1 MEKILTSNN
10 IKEAIYQRVPIL
22 RKLNASRD
30 YVQGFYVDYK
40 MAYVDSQNQV
50 HNIDYRVKIPQNGVS
65 VPVLDEPEELL
76 FIRAVELLANKYKLL
91 LSLKR
96 EKDSLLEIIE
106 DDSKSSYI
114 QDTVKIEEFF
124 IQLERLVKEVF
135 RKIPENLVISM
146 NTNTYDRIMKEFYA
160 DHDINNLFINEYL
173 DDDDILI
180 YNISNL
186 VLRVVSPEYVSKVTP
201 EAELEV
207 SRFEKLDVVNRE
219 AIIKLV
225 LV

>member
-10 IKEAIYQRVPIL
+10 IKEAIYQQVPIL
-22 RKLNASRD
+22 RKLNASRE

-40 MAYVDSQNQV
+40 MVYVDSQNQV
-50 HNIDYRVKIPQNGVS
+50 HNIDYRQRIPLQGVTITVK
-65 VPVLDEPEELL
+65 DEPEEML
-76 FIRAVELLANKYKLL
+76 FIRAIDKMASNYKLL

-96 EKDSLLEIIE
+96 VKDSLLEIIE
-106 DDSKSSYI
+106 DDSKCSYI
-114 QDTVKIEEFF
+114 QDTIKIESFF
-124 IQLERLVKEVF
+124 TELDAIIREVY

-146 NTNTYDRIMKEFYA
+146 NTNTHNRIMKEFYS
-160 DHDINNLFINEYL
+160 DSDINNLFINEYL

-186 VLRVVSPEYVSKVTP
+186 VLRVVSNEYISKVTP
-201 EAELEV
+201 DASLEV
-207 SRFEKLDVVNRE
+207 SRYEKLDVVNRE